1 MPDNKPNMIDSLRGK
16 FDPHYKLSGKVEGL
30 DKGISNQVSQIHKT
44 LSKSFAMQRKT
55 LVRVLGL
62 EKRVTDNETRISNL
76 ADVAI
81 KIGEEQAAEPAVPA
95 DIQQA
100 AEEVVQAAEP
110 ADIQQAAEEVV
121 QAAEEVEQAAEQVE
135 EAAEEVGV
143 EDEIPE
149 GLDDVLSEIR
159 GEEEFDAAHATP
171 EEVEEYNSSVPMT
184 DEEKEFVA
192 EESKFDAV
200 DKSVATKTKPKK
212 KKPEAKKTKLKKP
225 KTKKPPFK
233 VKKRKIKAKDLKKGT
248 PLDEGFASR
257 VMGTDEKGDYLSKE
271 ERIAKFKGNKIN
283 ADNLK
288 PPESDGQKGGALEA
302 ILSGVNSIIETL
314 KAEKK
319 QDKTHFSFLRKSME
333 TSKRKKKENKLELK
347 VFEGL
352 KNTATKVLEP
362 VKSAWSKFIEFVGN
376 VLLGNVLFKILNW
389 MGNKEN
395 QGKLNS
401 IIKFFEDWWPVLLGG
416 YLIFGNALTGFALGL
431 LKNMVVWGAKLVSTV
446 IPALLKAATAMGPW
460 GIAAA
465 AVLGGGIY
473 LATRKKKEPDQDM
486 GDDGT
491 TTERTSQSFTTRGGP
506 EAEQLKNQMA
516 ESRGEET
523 QNFKGGGLVE
533 HGNKSTQQASN
544 IIQAF
549 NEGGPVMGYGMG
561 EIAPDQFVFNKQEF
575 KSHYITKGDKVIK
588 DKETFTDIGGSIGVP
603 DLIEHQ
609 TQLVESL
616 RKVKGYEDINF
627 MDVMQYPDGQGRLVG
642 IPEETLYPILNS
654 SDAAKATSKKIDAGH
669 QRFLQNNDLIR
680 PDGSVKG
687 YSYFGGKLKV
697 EGEGERDAVLA
708 EGAIRKFNKGGSVP
722 GSGNK
727 DTVPAMLTPGEFV
740 MSKGAVNKYGVDA
753 LENMNSA
760 AGSVKKSKKDDTVP
774 SMLTPGEFV
783 VSAPAVQK
791 YGVDTMESMNAMGG
805 GTNKPELK
813 ESNESVLV
821 NKGGLINNYENI
833 KRNNY
838 STGGVVQYFQGGGSP
853 VMPEES
859 TGFFKGIGNI
869 VSGKTFSGEDRVK
882 PQRGRG
888 QGNKIKAVSSTSKQP
903 NIEPSDKKKNVISA
917 YEQEKNKTSD
927 KPNIEKS
934 NSEIPQ
940 FNVLSGRSSPKI
952 KVLGISV

>member
-1 MPDNKPNMIDSLRGK
+1 M
-16 FDPHYKLSGKVEGL
+16 V
-30 DKGISNQVSQIHKT
+30 
-44 LSKSFAMQRKT
+44 
-55 LVRVLGL
+55 
-62 EKRVTDNETRISNL
+62 
-76 ADVAI
+76 
-81 KIGEEQAAEPAVPA
+81 
-95 DIQQA
+95 DI
-100 AEEVVQAAEP
+100 E
-110 ADIQQAAEEVV
+110 
-121 QAAEEVEQAAEQVE
+121 
-135 EAAEEVGV
+135 
-143 EDEIPE
+143 
-149 GLDDVLSEIR
+149 
-159 GEEEFDAAHATP
+159 
-171 EEVEEYNSSVPMT
+171 T
-184 DEEKEFVA
+184 DE
-192 EESKFDAV
+192 
-200 DKSVATKTKPKK
+200 
-212 KKPEAKKTKLKKP
+212 
-225 KTKKPPFK
+225 
-233 VKKRKIKAKDLKKGT
+233 
-248 PLDEGFASR
+248 
-257 VMGTDEKGDYLSKE
+257 DYLSALMESIVSLQGVGGSGRERADILQEELIRVRKE
-271 ERIAKFKGNKIN
+271 RKASAPSAGMKVTQKKISTSKFFGREEKKKTQ
-283 ADNLK
+283 ADTTGTSSLSVRSK
-288 PPESDGQKGGALEA
+288 TGKLDTKKLIPEPTQEKGGVLAA
-302 ILSGVNSIIETL
+302 ILSGVNSIVDTL
-314 KAEKK
+314 KGEKK
-319 QDKTHFSFLRKSME
+319 QDKKHFSFLRKLME
-333 TSKRKKKENKLELK
+333 TSKRRKKENKLEFK

-352 KNTATKVLEP
+352 KKTVTKVLEP
-362 VKSAWSKFIEFVGN
+362 MKSAWSKFIEFVGN

-389 MGNKEN
+389 MGNPEN

-431 LKNMVVWGAKLVSTV
+431 LKNMVVWGAKLVATV

-460 GIAAA
+460 GLAAA

-486 GDDGT
+486 GDDGDGT

-523 QNFKGGGLVE
+523 QGFKGGGLVE
-533 HGNKSTQQASN
+533 HGNKATKQASN
-544 IIQAF
+544 IIQGF

-561 EIAPDQFVFNKQEF
+561 EINPDQFVFNKQEF

-627 MDVMQYPDGQGRLVG
+627 MDVMEYPNNRGRLVG
-642 IPEETLYPILNS
+642 MPEETLYPILNA
-654 SDAAKATSKKIDAGH
+654 SDAAKATSEKINEGH
-669 QRFLQNNDLIR
+669 RRFLENNDLIK
-680 PDGSVKG
+680 PDGGVKG
-687 YSYFGGKLKV
+687 YSYFDGKLKV
-697 EGEGERDAVLA
+697 DGEGERDAVLA

-791 YGVDTMESMNAMGG
+791 YGVDTMESMNSMGG

-813 ESNESVLV
+813 ESDESVSV
-821 NKGGLINNYENI
+821 NNGGLIGDYNNM
-833 KRNNY
+833 KSNY
-838 STGGVVQYFQGGGSP
+838 STGGLVQYFQGGGSP
-853 VMPEES
+853 VIPEES

-869 VSGKTFSGEDRVK
+869 MGGKTFSGEDRVK

-888 QGNKIKAVSSTSKQP
+888 QGNKIRAVSSTSKQP
-903 NIEPSDKKKNVISA
+903 NIEPSEKKKNVIRA
-917 YEQEKNKTSD
+917 YEQEKNKMSD
-927 KPNIEKS
+927 SPNIEKS

-940 FNVLSGRSSPKI
+940 FNVIGGRSGPKI

>member
-76 ADVAI
+76 ADVA
-81 KIGEEQAAEPAVPA
+81 
-95 DIQQA
+95 
-100 AEEVVQAAEP
+100 
-110 ADIQQAAEEVV
+110 EEVV
-121 QAAEEVEQAAEQVE
+121 QAAEEVEQAAEKVE
-135 EAAEEVGV
+135 EVAEEVGV

-212 KKPEAKKTKLKKP
+212 KKP
-225 KTKKPPFK
+225 PFK

-288 PPESDGQKGGALEA
+288 PSESDGQKGGVLEA

-314 KAEKK
+314 NAEKK

-431 LKNMVVWGAKLVSTV
+431 LKNMVVWGAKLVATV
-446 IPALLKAATAMGPW
+446 IPALLKAAAAMGPW

-491 TTERTSQSFTTRGGP
+491 TTERTSQSFTTSGGP

-533 HGNKSTQQASN
+533 HGNKATQQASN
-544 IIQAF
+544 IIQGF

-561 EIAPDQFVFNKQEF
+561 EITPDQFVFNKQEF

-627 MDVMQYPDGQGRLVG
+627 MDVMQYPDGKGRLVG
-642 IPEETLYPILNS
+642 MPEETLYPILNA
-654 SDAAKATSKKIDAGH
+654 SDAAKATSEKINAGH
-669 QRFLQNNDLIR
+669 RRFLENNDLIN

-697 EGEGERDAVLA
+697 DGEGERDAVLA
-708 EGAIRKFNKGGSVP
+708 TGAIRKFNKGGKVP

-740 MSKGAVNKYGVDA
+740 MSKGAVNKYGTDT
-753 LENMNSA
+753 LQNMNAA
-760 AGSVKKSKKDDTVP
+760 AGSAGSAGSKGDTVP
-774 SMLTPGEFV
+774 AMLTPGEFV

-853 VMPEES
+853 VIPEES
-859 TGFFKGIGNI
+859 TGFF
-869 VSGKTFSGEDRVK
+869 S
-882 PQRGRG
+882 
-888 QGNKIKAVSSTSKQP
+888 GNKIKAVSSTSKQP
-903 NIEPSDKKKNVISA
+903 NIEPLEKKKNVIRA

-940 FNVLSGRSSPKI
+940 FNVLSGRSAPKI